1 MVKGA
6 VCKTAI
12 RRFDSARHLM
22 AFRYKNILITG
33 ANGFIGSHLAG
44 YFTNQGYRVFTE
56 RVDITDHS
64 SLKKAFED
72 SNPEVVINCAGVRA
86 FPNIDW
92 CESHKEETMRVNVSG
107 AINAMTA
114 AVEAGAYPIQIMS
127 GCIYSGGPEKQFTE
141 EDEPNFHGS
150 FYSRM
155 RIVLQETLKELPV
168 LQARI
173 RMPISSY
180 SHPRNLLNKIVGY
193 KKVISV
199 PNSATL
205 LEDLAPA
212 LEMLIN
218 KKITGILNLTNE
230 GYVENAKILELYK
243 KIIDPNHKYELIS
256 VDELEKNIVKAGR
269 SNCILSMVKANSMG
283 VKMPAL
289 DEQRLEKI
297 MLSYKKSLKK

>member
-1 MVKGA
+1 MSGNN
-6 VCKTAI
+6 KTI
-12 RRFDSARHLM
+12 
-22 AFRYKNILITG
+22 YILG

-44 YFTNQGYRVFTE
+44 YFTRQEYRVIIE
-56 RVDITDHS
+56 RIDITDPR

-72 SNPEVVINCAGVRA
+72 KKPEVVINCAGVRA
-86 FPNIDW
+86 YPNIDW

-107 AINAMTA
+107 AINAMTT

-180 SHPRNLLNKIVGY
+180 SHPRNLLNKIAGY

-212 LEMLIN
+212 LEVLIN

-230 GYVENAKILELYK
+230 GYVENKKLLELYK
-243 KIIDPNHKYELIS
+243 KIIDPDHKYELIS

-269 SNCILSMVKANSMG
+269 SNCVLSMAKASSIG

-289 DEQRLEKI
+289 DEQRLEKM
-297 MLSYKKSLKK
+297 MLSYKKSLKR

>member
-1 MVKGA
+1 MSINN
-6 VCKTAI
+6 KTI
-12 RRFDSARHLM
+12 
-22 AFRYKNILITG
+22 YILG
-33 ANGFIGSHLAG
+33 ANGFIGNHLAG
-44 YFTNQGYRVFTE
+44 YFTGQGYRVFTE
-56 RVDITDHS
+56 RIDITDLRA
-64 SLKKAFED
+64 LKKAFED
-72 SNPEVVINCAGVRA
+72 SKPEVVLNCAGVRA
-86 FPNIDW
+86 YPNIDW
-92 CESHKEETMRVNVSG
+92 CEDHKEETMRVNVAG

-114 AVEAGAYPIQIMS
+114 AVEAGAYPIQIIS

-155 RIVLQETLKELPV
+155 RIILQETLKELPV

-180 SHPRNLLNKIVGY
+180 SHPRNLLNKIIGY
-193 KKVISV
+193 KQVISV

-212 LEMLIN
+212 LEVLIN

-230 GYVENAKILELYK
+230 GYVENKKLLELYK
-243 KIIDPNHKYELIS
+243 NIIDPEHKYELIS
-256 VDELEKNIVKAGR
+256 MAELEKNIVKTGR
-269 SNCILSMVKANSMG
+269 SNCVLSMAKASSIG

-289 DEQRLEKI
+289 DKQRLRKV
-297 MLSYKKSLKK
+297 MLSYKESCSKWAPSPAKRGDKGTLLKK

>member
-1 MVKGA
+1 MSINN
-6 VCKTAI
+6 KTI
-12 RRFDSARHLM
+12 
-22 AFRYKNILITG
+22 YILG
-33 ANGFIGSHLAG
+33 ANGFIGNHLAG
-44 YFTNQGYRVFTE
+44 YFENRGNRILTE
-56 RVDITDHS
+56 RVDITDLRA
-64 SLKKAFED
+64 LKKAFED
-72 SNPEVVINCAGVRA
+72 SKPEVVINCAGVRA
-86 FPNIDW
+86 YPNIDW
-92 CESHKEETMRVNVSG
+92 CEDHKEETMRVNVAG

-114 AVEAGAYPIQIMS
+114 AVEAGAYPIQIIS

-155 RIVLQETLKELPV
+155 RIILQETLKELPV

-180 SHPRNLLNKIVGY
+180 SHPRNLLNKIIGY
-193 KKVISV
+193 KQVISV

-212 LEMLIN
+212 LEVLIN

-230 GYVENAKILELYK
+230 GYVENKKLLELYK
-243 KIIDPNHKYELIS
+243 NIIDPEHKYELIS
-256 VDELEKNIVKAGR
+256 MAELEKNIVKTGR
-269 SNCILSMVKANSMG
+269 SNCVLSMAKASSIG

-289 DEQRLEKI
+289 DKQRLRKV
-297 MLSYKKSLKK
+297 MLSYKESCSKWAPSPAKRGDKGTLLKK